1 MFPLSTQN
9 ICWNSEGFAV
19 HAQCGDGFYFV
30 PSLFSRTRNR
40 SLRQQLLE
48 LLGNL
53 KIPFKGFLLPR
64 SSVVG
69 FSFLT
74 RELVNFPC

>member
-19 HAQCGDGFYFV
+19 HVQCGDGFYFV
-30 PSLFSRTRNR
+30 PSFLTIRNH
-40 SLRQQLLE
+40 SLSQQLLD

-53 KIPFKGFLLPR
+53 KIAFKEFLLPH

-69 FSFLT
+69 FSLLT
-74 RELVNFPC
+74 QGLLNFPC